1 MHLWGLSG
9 DRVNRFDLVCQT
21 FTTTAAIVVIAMA
34 TTIQVEDERKARLA
48 RLKVGGMTYDDVI
61 DQLLRGI
68 DEEHF
73 RRLALEWQSD
83 LARRIRSKPSN
94 RRLL

>member
-1 MHLWGLSG
+1 MLLPVS
-9 DRVNRFDLVCQT
+9 
-21 FTTTAAIVVIAMA
+21 

-61 DQLLRGI
+61 DQLLRGV
-68 DEEHF
+68 DEDAF
-73 RRLALEWQSD
+73 RRQALEWQD
-83 LARRIRSKPSN
+83 EMARRIRSKPGN

>member
-1 MHLWGLSG
+1 MP
-9 DRVNRFDLVCQT
+9 
-21 FTTTAAIVVIAMA
+21 

-61 DQLLRGI
+61 DQLLRGV
-68 DEEHF
+68 DEDEF
-73 RRLALEWQSD
+73 RKLAIQWQDD
-83 LARRIRSKPSN
+83 LARRIRAKPGN

>member
-1 MHLWGLSG
+1 MS
-9 DRVNRFDLVCQT
+9 
-21 FTTTAAIVVIAMA
+21 

-61 DQLLRGI
+61 DQLLRDV
-68 DEEHF
+68 DEEEF
-73 RRLALEWQSD
+73 RRLALAWQD
-83 LARRIRSKPSN
+83 EMAARIRANPAN